1 MCSGRSAGTASSR
14 DRIAISSPTLFVD
27 VPSTATADQQSGETY
42 QAPAA
47 VPGFG
52 RAEPS
57 VAATTS
63 GPEAVRAGAA
73 VTPASTRSNSRSSS
87 MGTTVAKPVGPE
99 ADPVRPEAHPAGP
112 KATPSLP
119 GKLPAARTP

>member
-57 VAATTS
+57 VAATTR
-63 GPEAVRAGAA
+63 GPEAVEAGAA
-73 VTPASTRSNSRSSS
+73 VAPTSTRSNSRSSS
-87 MGTTVAKPVGPE
+87 IGATVATPVGPAGTRWKPG
-99 ADPVRPEAHPAGP
+99 ADRPRVTRGLEP
-112 KATPSLP
+112 LC
-119 GKLPAARTP
+119 